1 MIKRNS
7 FLLAMLLGAAGLNAS
22 AQDDARLTFGV
33 ISDIHFGNG
42 VAEGPMVKV
51 PKALKNITSYGK
63 LDALAVVGDLTDGGS
78 ANQYEQ
84 LNQVFGDE
92 ATFTN
97 PVGQFLFSM
106 GNHDNYNGDGQTNYK
121 NGLKAFNNG
130 EEYPLHTYR
139 IIKGY
144 PFITV
149 SMLNGTNHDIGN
161 ANNGTGAYPASTVTW
176 LEENMAKAAQEC
188 PGKPI
193 FVFTHIP
200 PRWTCYSTW
209 AELENGTGWCM
220 KVLNPTL
227 NEYPQA
233 VVFSGHSH
241 YPLGD
246 PRSIHQGTNPNSER
260 NNYYTVINTGS
271 TTYSEIHPE
280 AVDAGIHPTGYDYVT
295 EGLILTEQE
304 NGDIEIRRYDTYR
317 NEEIAAHKRWVLKA
331 PFDGS
336 QFVYADSRNA
346 DDNPSG
352 KELYNGGE
360 APAFGESVELQLEPS
375 SYSVKLGIPQ
385 ATDDDCVFRYGI
397 NVTDVELGVKV
408 TSASV
413 FSQFYLNSEMP
424 EVLEYEVDGLDPEKE
439 YTIEVTAYDSYE
451 NASEALVATFE
462 TVADDDPANDVP
474 DAVGLWTF
482 DDARNPF
489 DADDGAC
496 GMEPLTM
503 GKNSVTMVGEPA
515 EAGIVPA
522 DGPTEV
528 NKAIF
533 VPKGS
538 GLKISPYL
546 SETTNNYTIQMDL
559 MVEDAVAYN
568 AIFQTKLENN
578 DDAECF
584 YHNNTIG
591 VNSLGYHGTIVDKTW
606 HRLLFVNR
614 AGNMT
619 VYVDGKR
626 VSQGSNSRWDIVPD
640 GFYLLTDNDG
650 ERVDTYLSEFAFW
663 DTPLTEGQIRRL
675 GKINMDEYIEVKTP
689 SVRLVDRT
697 DFSIQINANVS
708 VSFTLPEWVE
718 AVDVEPYIGLKEY
731 TFRAKPMEEAGQRE
745 GIILVESANLPAQE
759 IHVKQ
764 ITLGEE
770 MPEVTAMWTFDD
782 PNDYLAGTGV
792 ATMFPAI
799 NTLDGVQKL
808 ATLDEA
814 DIVPLEEG
822 PFAGNGAIGL
832 PVNSYL
838 WIERNAGEEKL
849 ADYTLMLDVRPEKL
863 DGYNSLYRNNLI
875 NNQDGSIFIK
885 NGQVGLNSSGLGYN
899 GELIM
904 NQWHR
909 IVIIMR
915 NNYAHLYIDGEKV
928 GESTGTRADVWELHP
943 IFLLFA
949 DNDGEE
955 VWNDLAE
962 VRYWDVPL
970 KDEHVAQ
977 LGKVEQIINE
987 DPLIEPLS
995 IWTFDDAS
1003 NLLTGTGESQLQCA
1017 VKTENGPEITYDLAA
1032 AGLVPTEGPSAG
1044 NGAVTVPVNTY
1055 LRLDHN
1061 SELEY
1066 GVLTTFSVLM
1076 DIKPKAL
1083 SGYQALFNSDPKNQK
1098 DGSLFLK
1105 NTGFGLNNN
1114 VGPGYNGQLIE
1125 NQWHRLVFAV
1135 EGSYIETYIDGRRV
1149 GASSGPEK
1157 NHWICPNGA
1166 LFFADNDGEEGVI
1179 DVAELC
1185 FWDAY
1190 LTPSMVK
1197 QLGTPGMP
1205 TGIQSVQDGVK
1216 PAVTGVY
1223 DITGRKVT
1231 AKKLQ
1236 KGLYIINGR
1245 KVVVR

>member
-149 SMLNGTNHDIGN
+149 SMLNGTNHDISN

-176 LEENMAKAAQEC
+176 LEEHMAKAAQEC

-227 NEYPQA
+227 NKYPQA

-271 TTYSEIHPE
+271 TTYSEIHPG

-317 NEEIAAHKRWVLKA
+317 NEEIAADKRWVLKA

-346 DDNPSG
+346 DDNPLG
-352 KELYNGGE
+352 RELYNGGE
-360 APAFGESVELQLEPS
+360 APAFGESVELQVEPS

-451 NASEALVATFE
+451 NASEPLTATFE

-474 DAVGLWTF
+474 DVVGLWTF
-482 DDARNPF
+482 DDPKNILSE
-489 DADDGAC
+489 DEGEV
-496 GMEPLTM
+496 GMEPLTV
-503 GKNSVTMVGEPA
+503 GRNSFTMANDPA
-515 EAGIVPA
+515 EVGIVSA
-522 DGPTEV
+522 DGPTEA

-533 VPKGS
+533 VPKNA
-538 GLKISPYL
+538 GLKALLYL
-546 SETTNNYTIQMDL
+546 PDSTNNYTLQMDC
-559 MVEDAVAYN
+559 MVEDASPYN
-568 AIFQTKLENN
+568 ALFQTNLANN

-584 YHNNTIG
+584 FHKNTIG
-591 VNSLGYHGTIVDKTW
+591 VGDLGYHGTISNKTW

-614 AGNMT
+614 EGTLT
-619 VYVDGKR
+619 VYIDGKR
-626 VSQGSNSRWDIVPD
+626 TSQATKTRWDISSE

-650 ERVDTYLSEFAFW
+650 EMVDTYLSEVAFW
-663 DTPLTEGQIRRL
+663 DVPLTEGQIRRL
-675 GKINMDEYIEVKTP
+675 GKINMDEYIDVLTP
-689 SVRLVDRT
+689 NVRIVDRT
-697 DFSIQINANVS
+697 EFSIKLNANVS
-708 VSFTLPEWVE
+708 VSFDLPEWVE
-718 AVDVEPYIGLKEY
+718 GVDVEPFIGTKEY
-731 TFRAKPMEEAGQRE
+731 TFRTSEMAEEGKRE
-745 GIILVESANLPAQE
+745 GVITIQSANLPEQQVP
-759 IHVKQ
+759 ITQ
-764 ITLGEE
+764 ITLGED
-770 MPEVTAMWTFDD
+770 MPEACGVWTFDD

-792 ATMFPAI
+792 ATIFPAV
-799 NTLDGVQKL
+799 NSVDGVQKV
-808 ATLDEA
+808 ASLDEA
-814 DIVPLEEG
+814 GIVPLEEG
-822 PFAGNGAIGL
+822 PSEGNGAIGI

-838 WIERNAGEEKL
+838 WVERNAGEYNI
-849 ADYTLMLDVRPEKL
+849 ADYTLMLDIRPDML
-863 DGYNSLYRNNLI
+863 DGYNALYMNATSNPVE
-875 NNQDGSIFIK
+875 GAIFIK
-885 NGQVGLNSSGLGYN
+885 NGQVGLNTNGLGYN
-899 GELIM
+899 GELLLK
-904 NQWHR
+904 QWHR
-909 IVIIMR
+909 VVIVMK
-915 NNYAHLYIDGEKV
+915 NNCANIYIDGKKV
-928 GESTGTRADVWELHP
+928 GQSNGPRADIWELHP
-943 IFLLFA
+943 IFLLFG
-949 DNDGEE
+949 DNNGEE
-955 VWNDLAE
+955 VWNDIAE
-962 VRYWDVPL
+962 ARFWDVPL
-970 KDEHVAQ
+970 TDKHVEE
-977 LGKVEQIINE
+977 LGTIQQVVVE
-987 DPLIEPLS
+987 DPVIEPLS

-1003 NLLTGTGESQLQCA
+1003 NLLTGTGTAQLQCA
-1017 VKTENGPEITYDLAA
+1017 VMTDNGPEITYDLAA

-1066 GVLTTFSVLM
+1066 GVLSTFSVLM

-1083 SGYQALFNSDPKNQK
+1083 SGYQALFNSDTTNKK

-1105 NTGFGLNNN
+1105 NTGYGVNASGL
-1114 VGPGYNGQLIE
+1114 GYNGQLIE

-1135 EGSYIETYIDGRRV
+1135 EGSYIEVYIDGRRIA
-1149 GASSGPEK
+1149 GSTSANK
-1157 NHWICPNGA
+1157 DHWICPNGA
-1166 LFFADNDGEEGVI
+1166 LFFADNNGEEGVI

-1197 QLGTPGMP
+1197 QLGAVEVDGS
-1205 TGIQSVQDGVK
+1205 GIGSI
-1216 PAVTGVY
+1216 PAIKGENTVY
-1223 DITGRKVT
+1223 DLSGRKINAV
-1231 AKKLQ
+1231 KLQ
-1236 KGLYIINGR
+1236 KGIYIINGR
-1245 KVVVR
+1245 KIVVR